1 MFPSRPQGRA
11 SKVHIQMHPSSLH
24 ADISVSDKE
33 GLCELA
39 REAREKLRPWTE
51 LPDDRVTIFEKTY
64 DKVLG
69 SHEGVG
75 ILLRI
80 ARIDGQGT
88 GTISDEEMKRLMA
101 SFSVMVDEILGFLSN
116 SMVILT
122 LALAVAVPCILHE
135 VTQVEITS
143 ATFGAGD
150 TEFYSFWS
158 NPSAMH
164 VLHWLECVL
173 LACSIW
179 QAMSGIFLCFI
190 LYSSLSLYLP
200 DVYSKIRFLSV
211 QTKQVLGVWEH
222 LMASLILLMSA
233 LPFAASK
240 FSPVAAVC
248 CLIPFLGWFKDF
260 WTQTGRCVAE
270 PVMKYQ
276 HKLACKL
283 LKGGGSIPPDGD
295 DFKAVETSPFGGLL
309 TPKGRGGGKTGA
321 GFSS

>member
-1 MFPSRPQGRA
+1 M
-11 SKVHIQMHPSSLH
+11 
-24 ADISVSDKE
+24 
-33 GLCELA
+33 
-39 REAREKLRPWTE
+39 
-51 LPDDRVTIFEKTY
+51 VTIFEKTY

-88 GTISDEEMKRLMA
+88 GTISDDEMKRLIA

-150 TEFYSFWS
+150 TSFYSFWV

-164 VLHWLECVL
+164 VFHWLECVL

-179 QAMSGIFLCFI
+179 QAMSGVFLCFI

-200 DVYSKIRFLSV
+200 DVYQQDTFLV
-211 QTKQVLGVWEH
+211 CPDQAGARRLGALDGLAHPPNVG
-222 LMASLILLMSA
+222 SA
-233 LPFAASK
+233 L
-240 FSPVAAVC
+240 C
-248 CLIPFLGWFKDF
+248 CLEVQPC
-260 WTQTGRCVAE
+260 RR
-270 PVMKYQ
+270 
-276 HKLACKL
+276 
-283 LKGGGSIPPDGD
+283 
-295 DFKAVETSPFGGLL
+295 GLL
-309 TPKGRGGGKTGA
+309 SHSLPRLV
-321 GFSS
+321 

>member
-1 MFPSRPQGRA
+1 MFSFRSQGGA
-11 SKVHIQMHPSSLH
+11 AAKIHMHHSSLH
-24 ADISVSDKE
+24 EDISISDKE
-33 GLCELA
+33 GLCLLA
-39 REAREKLRPWTE
+39 KEAREKLRPWTQ
-51 LPDDRVTIFEKTY
+51 LPEDMLGIFEDTY

-80 ARIDGQGT
+80 ARIDVQGA
-88 GTISDEEMKRLMA
+88 GTISDDEMKRLTA
-101 SFSVMVDEILGFLSN
+101 SFSVMVDEMLGFLSN

-150 TEFYSFWS
+150 TSFYSFWVK
-158 NPSAMH
+158 PSPMH
-164 VLHWLECVL
+164 VFHWLECVL
-173 LACSIW
+173 LACAIW
-179 QAMSGIFLCFI
+179 RAMSGIFLCFI

-200 DVYSKIRFLSV
+200 DIYSKIRFLSV
-211 QTKQVLGVWEH
+211 QTKQVLGVWNH
-222 LMASLILLMSA
+222 LMVSLVLLMLC

-248 CLIPFLGWFKDF
+248 CVIPFFGWFKDF
-260 WTQTGRCVAE
+260 WSETGNCVAI

-283 LKGGGSIPPDGD
+283 LEGGGSLPPDGD
-295 DFKAVETSPFGGLL
+295 DFKTGAEMSHFKGLL
-309 TPKGRGGGKTGA
+309 TPKSRGSGA
-321 GFSS
+321 GFFSK